1 MLIEPAAVAWH
12 ACRVGGVGAGSRVA
26 VVGDGA
32 IWLAHGGLGEV
43 DGRTRGE
50 PGGVLPGTSSRS
62 ENGWMRRQPRAPT
75 TSCSTRPEPAARY
88 SEPSTWPDHP
98 PPVTPEPLPWCRF
111 SASDVGAVV

>member
-50 PGGVLPGTSSRS
+50 LEVGERLFATTASGSYDVVLDAAGTGSAL
-62 ENGWMRRQPRAPT
+62 QRAVDLA
-75 TSCSTRPEPAARY
+75 RPSAACH
-88 SEPSTWPDHP
+88 S
-98 PPVTPEPLPWCRF
+98 
-111 SASDVGAVV
+111 